1 MDDDTHGSFLRGR
14 PQDLVVEIIGFGKAR
29 ARIWEKIVSNAIAS
43 TGKSIV
49 R

>member
-14 PQDLVVEIIGFGKAR
+14 PQDLVVEIIGFGKAGG
-29 ARIWEKIVSNAIAS
+29 RIWEKIVSNAIAS

-49 R
+49 C